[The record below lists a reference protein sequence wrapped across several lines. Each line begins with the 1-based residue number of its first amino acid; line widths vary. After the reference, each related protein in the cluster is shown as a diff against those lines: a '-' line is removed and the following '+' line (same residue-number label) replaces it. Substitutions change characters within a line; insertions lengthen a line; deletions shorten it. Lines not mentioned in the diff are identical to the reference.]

1 MEPTDGDLEH
11 GTIEVAGMRRTYW
24 LARAARRPGSQTRS
38 QAAAPLLIV
47 LHGSGMDGRSMAR
60 FTGLAGRAHAAGI
73 TTVFPDGW
81 KGFWHQLRPPDR
93 QPNLDDARFLAELSV
108 HLEGQGVAQSWP
120 VYLAGISNGARFAEH
135 VARHGQ
141 LAVAGLFVVVG
152 SALEVSRRVAP
163 VPTQRSTVVMIMGTG
178 DRTTPYDGGPLI
190 RHGLTGLV
198 RKRRAVRH
206 AERPGEDVIAA
217 AETVASDWA
226 SGNGISSAPAV
237 EELPA
242 QPGDPPVTRMTWTAP
257 GCHPVTLYRVD
268 GGGHGWPGGPQYL
281 PARVVGPIP
290 RHLDATGMLLEMAE
304 WGGAAD
310 DRILGPSGSG

>member
-1 MEPTDGDLEH
+1 
-11 GTIEVAGMRRTYW
+11 
-24 LARAARRPGSQTRS
+24 
-38 QAAAPLLIV
+38 
-47 LHGSGMDGRSMAR
+47 MAR
-60 FTGLAGRAHAAGI
+60 FTGLAGRAHDAGI

-108 HLEGQGVAQSWP
+108 HLEGQGVARSWP

-141 LAVAGLFVVVG
+141 LAVSGLFVVVG

-163 VPTQRSTVVMIMGTG
+163 VPAQRLTVVMIMGTG

-206 AERPGEDVIAA
+206 GEQQGEDVIAA
-217 AETVASDWA
+217 AETVACDWA
-226 SGNGISSAPAV
+226 SGNGISSGPAF

-242 QPGDPPVTRMTWTAP
+242 QPDDPPVTRMTWTALPSGEAVP
-257 GCHPVTLYRVD
+257 GGRRRARVARRATVPSGEGRRADPPASGRDGHAARD
-268 GGGHGWPGGPQYL
+268 GGRDGG
-281 PARVVGPIP
+281 
-290 RHLDATGMLLEMAE
+290 
-304 WGGAAD
+304 AD